1 MKNLDSLK
9 ISLENLCKN
18 LKLDEE
24 IIFQIANDNDFD
36 LQINNFV
43 KYQNFTNAVQ
53 LNAEIKKIISKD
65 KNILDFQITHNYF
78 INLKLDLKNFI
89 NVFENIETYLISDKV
104 KKIILD
110 YGGPNIGKPLHVG
123 HLRSLNIGRS
133 LYKINEYAGNKVLSD
148 IHLGDWGM
156 PVAQIIGYCDLKNIN
171 IKKISIEELEIIYPE
186 ASKLYEKDKEFMILC
201 QEINQ
206 LLNIQNEE
214 IILKWKQIKKVS
226 LQSIKNR
233 LKELDHSFDLWFG
246 ESDVNNLIP
255 KMLEDF
261 KKQKKISYDK
271 GAYISNE
278 DTDPKILITKSDGSY
293 LYLTTDLATF
303 LHRVKNNNFDKTL
316 YVVDKR
322 QSLHFKQL
330 ISSTKYFGFED
341 KDLEHVSF
349 GTVNDIK
356 GNPFKTREGGTK
368 QLKELFIET
377 CDHIKK
383 INSNLDNDSVEILA
397 NTVLTYSDLI
407 TNRKTDYKFDLER
420 FTNINGKT
428 GIYVQYALVRA
439 KKLVIDSM
447 INFNEETI
455 NLSAIENCDKDL
467 LRSFLK
473 FEKYFELAISNNEPH
488 YLADYL
494 YELSNLY
501 NAIYQS
507 ENILNNKNNDK
518 KISKILISKLFINY
532 SSLLMDMLGIRPVE
546 KM

>member
-9 ISLENLCKN
+9 INLENLCKN
-18 LKLDEE
+18 FKLDEE
-24 IIFQIANDNDFD
+24 IIFQLANDDEFD

-43 KYQNFTNAVQ
+43 KYQNFTNTVE

-65 KNILDFQITHNYF
+65 KNILDFQITPNYF
-78 INLKLDLKNFI
+78 INLKLNLKNFI
-89 NVFENIETYLISDKV
+89 NVFENIETYLVSDKV
-104 KKIILD
+104 TKIIID

-206 LLNIQNEE
+206 LLNKQNEE
-214 IILKWKQIKKVS
+214 IVLKWKQIKKVS

-255 KMLEDF
+255 EMLEDF

-303 LHRVKNNNFDKTL
+303 LHRVENNNFDKTL

-356 GNPFKTREGGTK
+356 GNPFKTRDGGTK

-383 INSNLDNDSVEILA
+383 INSNLENDSVEILA

-455 NLSAIENCDKDL
+455 NLSAIETCDKDL

-507 ENILNNKNNDK
+507 ENILNNKDNDK
-518 KISKILISKLFINY
+518 KISKILISKLFVNY
-532 SSLLMDMLGIRPVE
+532 SSLLMDMLGMRPVE

>member
-9 ISLENLCKN
+9 INLENLCKN

-24 IIFQIANDNDFD
+24 IIFQLANDNEFD

-43 KYQNFTNAVQ
+43 KYQNLTNTVQ

-65 KNILDFQITHNYF
+65 KNILDFQITPNYF
-78 INLKLDLKNFI
+78 INLKLNLKNFI

-206 LLNIQNEE
+206 LLNKQNEE
-214 IILKWKQIKKVS
+214 IVLKWKQIKKVS

-255 KMLEDF
+255 EMLEDF

-303 LHRVKNNNFDKTL
+303 LHRVENNNFDKTL

-349 GTVNDIK
+349 GTVNDVK
-356 GNPFKTREGGTK
+356 GNPFKTRDGGTK

-383 INSNLDNDSVEILA
+383 INSNLENDSVEILA

-507 ENILNNKNNDK
+507 ENILNNKDNDK

-532 SSLLMDMLGIRPVE
+532 SCLLMDMLGIRPVE

>member
-9 ISLENLCKN
+9 INLENLCKN

-24 IIFQIANDNDFD
+24 IIFQLANDDEFD

-43 KYQNFTNAVQ
+43 KYQNFTNTVE

-65 KNILDFQITHNYF
+65 KNILDFQITPNYF
-78 INLKLDLKNFI
+78 INLKLNLKNFI
-89 NVFENIETYLISDKV
+89 NVFENIETYLVSDKV
-104 KKIILD
+104 TKIILD

-206 LLNIQNEE
+206 LLNKQNEE
-214 IILKWKQIKKVS
+214 IVLKWKQIKKVS

-233 LKELDHSFDLWFG
+233 LRELDHSFDLWFG

-255 KMLEDF
+255 EMLEDF

-303 LHRVKNNNFDKTL
+303 LHRVENNNFDKTL

-383 INSNLDNDSVEILA
+383 INSNLDKDSVEILA

-507 ENILNNKNNDK
+507 ENILNNKDNDK

>member
-43 KYQNFTNAVQ
+43 KYQNFKNAVQ

-186 ASKLYEKDKEFMILC
+186 ASKLYEEDKEFMILC

-206 LLNIQNEE
+206 LLNIQNQE

>member
-9 ISLENLCKN
+9 INLENLCKN

-24 IIFQIANDNDFD
+24 IIFQLANDNEFD

-43 KYQNFTNAVQ
+43 KYQNFTNTVQ

-65 KNILDFQITHNYF
+65 ENILDFQITPNYF
-78 INLKLDLKNFI
+78 INLKLNLKNFI
-89 NVFENIETYLISDKV
+89 NVFENIESYLISDKV
-104 KKIILD
+104 TKIILD

-171 IKKISIEELEIIYPE
+171 IKKISIEELEIIYPQ

-206 LLNIQNEE
+206 LLNKQNEE
-214 IILKWKQIKKVS
+214 IVLKWKQIKKVS

-349 GTVNDIK
+349 GTVNDIN
-356 GNPFKTREGGTK
+356 GNPFKTRDGGTK

-420 FTNINGKT
+420 FTSINGKT

-455 NLSAIENCDKDL
+455 NLSVIENCDKDL

-507 ENILNNKNNDK
+507 ENILNNKDNDK

>member
-9 ISLENLCKN
+9 INLENLCKN

-24 IIFQIANDNDFD
+24 IIFQLANDNEFD

-43 KYQNFTNAVQ
+43 KYQNFTNTVQ

-65 KNILDFQITHNYF
+65 ENILDFQITPNYF
-78 INLKLDLKNFI
+78 INLKLNLKNFI
-89 NVFENIETYLISDKV
+89 NVFENIESYLISDKV
-104 KKIILD
+104 TKIILD

-171 IKKISIEELEIIYPE
+171 IKKISIEELEIIYPQ

-206 LLNIQNEE
+206 LLNKQNEE
-214 IILKWKQIKKVS
+214 IVLKWKQIKKVS

-420 FTNINGKT
+420 FTSINGKT

-455 NLSAIENCDKDL
+455 NLSVIENCDKDL

-507 ENILNNKNNDK
+507 ENILNNKDNDK

-546 KM
+546 RM

>member
-9 ISLENLCKN
+9 INLENLCKN

-24 IIFQIANDNDFD
+24 IIFQLANDNEFD

-43 KYQNFTNAVQ
+43 KYQNFTNTVQ

-65 KNILDFQITHNYF
+65 ENILDFQITPNYF
-78 INLKLDLKNFI
+78 INLKLNLKNFI
-89 NVFENIETYLISDKV
+89 NVFENIKTYLISDKV

-171 IKKISIEELEIIYPE
+171 IKKISIEELEIIYPQ

-206 LLNIQNEE
+206 LLNKQNEE
-214 IILKWKQIKKVS
+214 IILKWRQIKKVS

-349 GTVNDIK
+349 GTVNDIN
-356 GNPFKTREGGTK
+356 GNPFKTRDGGTK

-420 FTNINGKT
+420 FTSINGKT

-455 NLSAIENCDKDL
+455 NLSVIENCDKDL

-507 ENILNNKNNDK
+507 ENILNNKDNDK

-546 KM
+546 RM

>member
-24 IIFQIANDNDFD
+24 ILFQIANDNDFD

-65 KNILDFQITHNYF
+65 KNILDFQITPNFF
-78 INLKLDLKNFI
+78 INLKLNLKNFI
-89 NVFENIETYLISDKV
+89 NVFENIESYLISDKV
-104 KKIILD
+104 TKIILD

-206 LLNIQNEE
+206 LLNKQNEE
-214 IILKWKQIKKVS
+214 IVLKWKQIKKVS

-255 KMLEDF
+255 QMLEDF

-278 DTDPKILITKSDGSY
+278 VTDPKILITKSDGSY

-420 FTNINGKT
+420 FTSINGKT

-455 NLSAIENCDKDL
+455 NLSVIENCDKDL

-507 ENILNNKNNDK
+507 ENILNNKDNDK

-546 KM
+546 RM

>member
-133 LYKINEYAGNKVLSD
+133 LYKINEYAGNKVVSD

-186 ASKLYEKDKEFMILC
+186 ASKLYEEDKEFMILC

-206 LLNIQNEE
+206 LLNIQNQE

>member
-133 LYKINEYAGNKVLSD
+133 LYKINEYAGNKVVSD

-206 LLNIQNEE
+206 LLNIQNQE

-278 DTDPKILITKSDGSY
+278 NTDPKILITKSDGSY

-455 NLSAIENCDKDL
+455 NLSVIENCDKDL